1 MKLIAFYLL
10 SILVLLT
17 YLILQNILGNLVIDH
32 EALKV
37 GVMSALVGG
46 IGGCIYC
53 LRAIYIQACVKKNWD
68 TEWKPWYYL
77 RPVVSTACGGIS
89 YLFLK
94 AGLLILESGTSP
106 DSSDLGFY
114 ALAFIA
120 GLNVDKFISKVEDIA
135 QAVWGIEKSRSASAS
150 ASDSTS

>member
-1 MKLIAFYLL
+1 MKLISFYLI

-17 YLILQNILGNLVIDH
+17 FLILQNILGFLLIIHDS
-32 EALKV
+32 LRV

-53 LRAIYIQACVKKNWD
+53 LRAIYIQACVKKQWD
-68 TEWKPWYYL
+68 HAWRPWYYL
-77 RPVVSTACGGIS
+77 RPIVSIACGGVS

-94 AGLLILESGTSP
+94 AGLLILESGTNP
-106 DSSDLGFY
+106 QSSDLGFY

-135 QAVWGIEKSRSASAS
+135 QAVWGIEKSRSSS
-150 ASDSTS
+150 GSEKG